1 MTITFHGFSVASP
14 ARGQGQGDAATEVGL
29 KIYVPA
35 GMITEMCTH
44 RRQLRYMCHED
55 YCYSKRPTAVA
66 SSVARE
72 RSQNHIMYGLPYVT

>member
-1 MTITFHGFSVASP
+1 MTITLHSVSVESP
-14 ARGQGQGDAATEVGL
+14 ARVQGQGTLQTEVGL
-29 KIYVPA
+29 KIYVPS

-44 RRQLRYMCHED
+44 KRQLRYMCHKD

-72 RSQNHIMYGLPYVT
+72 RSRNHIMYGLPYVT